1 MKKIILI
8 TGAAGFIGYHLAK
21 KLVKLGHQ
29 IVALDNLNDYYDK
42 QLKLDRLKELG
53 FLKNDVVR
61 YNSFVKS
68 FIYHDQIS
76 FINID
81 LNDSKTLN
89 NLFDSFNFQ
98 IICNLAAQAG
108 VRYSL
113 ENPNVYIQSN
123 INGFFNLID
132 IARKKNIESF
142 IYASSSSIYGNETQ
156 TPFNE
161 NFKVD
166 KPISLYAASKKT
178 NELIAHTYSHL
189 YKMETIGLRF
199 FTVYGP
205 WGRPDMAYYLF
216 TDAITKNNPIKVFNN
231 GNLMRDFTYI
241 DDIIDGLLLTI
252 LKKSKSKKKYKLY
265 NLGFGKPINLLKF
278 IQIIENETGK
288 TSEKIMM
295 PMQKGDVERTWADI
309 TEFNS
314 DYGFKPKINLKYGI
328 KKFVEWYSSY
338 VK

>member
-1 MKKIILI
+1 MKKTILV
-8 TGAAGFIGYHLAK
+8 TGAAGFIGYHLAN
-21 KLVKLGHQ
+21 KLVKLGHH
-29 IVALDNLNDYYDK
+29 IVALDNLNNYYDK

-53 FLKNDVVR
+53 FLKNDVEK
-61 YNSFVKS
+61 YNSLVKS
-68 FIYHDQIS
+68 SIYNDKIS

-81 LNDSKTLN
+81 LSDSKTLYD
-89 NLFDSFNFQ
+89 LFKIFNFQ
-98 IICNLAAQAG
+98 IIYNLAAQAG

-113 ENPNVYIQSN
+113 DNPKVYIQSN

-132 IARKKNIESF
+132 IARKNNIERF

-178 NELIAHTYSHL
+178 NELIAHAYTHL

-216 TDAITKNNPIKVFNN
+216 TDAVTKNNPIKVFNN

-241 DDIIDGLLLTI
+241 DDIIDGLVLTL

-278 IQIIENETGK
+278 IQIIEDETGK
-288 TSEKIMM
+288 TTDKIMM
-295 PMQKGDVERTWADI
+295 PMQKGDVEKTWADT

-314 DYGFKPKINLKYGI
+314 DYGFKPKVNLNFGV
-328 KKFVEWYSSY
+328 KKFVEWYNSY